1 VIVLLGIGFLAG
13 VVTAISPCVL
23 PVLPIILAGSAAGGR
38 RRPLAIIAGLVLS
51 FSLFL
56 LVGTWLLDLLGLPQ
70 DFLRNVAIGLLF
82 LLAAMLVLPRLG
94 VLVERPLARLG
105 RRPGGELGGG
115 FLLGLSLGLVFV
127 PCAGPVL
134 TAMTVV
140 AAAHRAGLDT
150 VFLTFA
156 YALGAAVPML
166 LIAIGGQR
174 LTDRVSLLRRR
185 AATVRVAL
193 GVVIA
198 ATALAIVFNL
208 DRPFQT
214 SIPGYTNALQRHL
227 ESNSFAK
234 RKLGKLT
241 GAGQGVARAAGST
254 GLADYGQAPEFRGIS
269 RWLNTPEGRALSM
282 RQLRGKVV
290 LIDFWTYSCINCLRT
305 LPHLEAWYA
314 TYHSKGF
321 TIIGVHTPEFAFEH
335 VPSNVSRAVEQLGVR
350 YPVPL
355 DNDYGTWNAYNNQYW
370 PAEYLIDRRG
380 DVRHA
385 HFGEGEYERT
395 ERLIRTLLS
404 ESTSKLPVTARLSDP
419 TPREA
424 TTPESYLGF
433 DRLERYAG
441 SEVIPNRRFLYRLP
455 RAVPLNKLAYGGSW
469 RVERQ
474 KIIAGRSA
482 RLRLH
487 FLAKNV
493 YLVLGGNGRLGV
505 SLNGRAVGQIRIAGI
520 SRLYRL
526 QRYQRVREGLLEL
539 RFTPGLSAYAF
550 TFG

>member
-1 VIVLLGIGFLAG
+1 LRAPRPSDHPRGLGRRW
-13 VVTAISPCVL
+13 S
-23 PVLPIILAGSAAGGR
+23 

-82 LLAAMLVLPRLG
+82 LLAATSSSPDSACSSSGRWRDSDADPRG
-94 VLVERPLARLG
+94 D
-105 RRPGGELGGG
+105 LGGG

-134 TAMTVV
+134 TAVTVV

-156 YALGAAVPML
+156 NALGAAVPRL

-174 LTDRVSLLRRR
+174 LVGRASLFRRR
-185 AATVRVAL
+185 AGVLRVAL
-193 GVVIA
+193 GAVIA

-234 RKLGKLT
+234 RELGKLT
-241 GAGQGVARAAGST
+241 GAGQGVARAAGGR
-254 GLADYGQAPEFRGIS
+254 GLADYGAAPEFSGIT
-269 RWLNTPEGRALSM
+269 RWLNTPGGRTLTM
-282 RQLRGKVV
+282 RQLRGTVV

-305 LPHLEAWYA
+305 LPHLKAWYS

-321 TIIGVHTPEFAFEH
+321 TIVGVHTPEFAFEQ
-335 VPSNVSRAVEQLGVR
+335 VPSNVRRAVGQLGVR
-350 YPVPL
+350 YPVAV
-355 DNDYGTWNAYNNQYW
+355 DNDYGTWGAYHNQYW

-380 DVRHA
+380 HVRHA
-385 HFGEGEYERT
+385 HFGEGEYDRI
-395 ERLIRTLLS
+395 ERLIRTLLA
-404 ESTSKLPVTARLSDP
+404 ESTSRLPVASRLSNP
-419 TPREA
+419 TPQEA

-433 DRLERYAG
+433 ERLERYAG
-441 SEVIPNRRFLYRLP
+441 SEVVPNRTALYRLP
-455 RAVPLNKLAYGGSW
+455 RSVRVNELAYGGVW

-474 KIIAGRSA
+474 RIVAGRRA

-487 FLAKNV
+487 FLARNI
-493 YLVLGGNGRLGV
+493 YLVLGGHGRLDLFV
-505 SLNGRAVGQIRIAGI
+505 NGQPAGQIRISGI
-520 SRLYRL
+520 SRLYTP
-526 QRYQRVREGLLEL
+526 QKYARVREGLLEL

>member
-1 VIVLLGIGFLAG
+1 VIVLLGVGFLAG

-23 PVLPIILAGSAAGGR
+23 PVLPIILAVSAAGGR

-51 FSLFL
+51 FSVFL
-56 LVGTWLLDLLGLPQ
+56 LIGTWLLDLLSLPQ
-70 DFLRNVAIGLLF
+70 DFLRDVAIGLLF
-82 LLAAMLVLPRLG
+82 LIAAMLILPRLG
-94 VLVERPLARLG
+94 LLVERPLARLG
-105 RRPGGELGGG
+105 RRPGSDLGGG

-134 TAMTVV
+134 TAVTVV
-140 AAAHRAGLDT
+140 AASHRAGLDT

-156 YALGAAVPML
+156 YALGAALPML

-174 LTDRVSLLRRR
+174 LAGRASLLRRR
-185 AATVRVAL
+185 AAGLRVAL

-227 ESNSFAK
+227 ESNSFA
-234 RKLGKLT
+234 RRELGKLT
-241 GAGQGVARAAGST
+241 GAGQGVARAAGGR
-254 GLADYGQAPEFRGIS
+254 GLADYGVAPEFRRVT
-269 RWLNTPEGRALSM
+269 RWLNTPGGRTLTM

-305 LPHLEAWYA
+305 LPHLKAWYS
-314 TYHSKGF
+314 TYRSKGF

-335 VPSNVSRAVEQLGVR
+335 VPSNVRRAVEQLGVR

-355 DNDYGTWNAYNNQYW
+355 DNHYATWDAYHNQYW

-380 DVRHA
+380 HVRHA
-385 HFGEGEYERT
+385 HFGEGEYDRT
-395 ERLIRTLLS
+395 ERLIRTLLA
-404 ESTSKLPVTARLSDP
+404 ESTAELPVAARLPDP
-419 TPREA
+419 TPQGS

-441 SEVIPNRRFLYRLP
+441 AKVVPSRSVLYRLP
-455 RAVPLNKLAYGGSW
+455 RGVPLNELAYGGVW
-469 RVERQ
+469 RVESQR
-474 KIIAGRSA
+474 IVAGAGA

-493 YLVLGGNGRLGV
+493 YLVLGGQGRLGLFV
-505 SLNGRAVGQIRIAGI
+505 NGRPAGRIRISGI
-520 SRLYRL
+520 SRLYTL
-526 QRYQRVREGLLEL
+526 QRYTQVREGMLEL